1 MTGYGRVSLEHAE
14 VTGARI
20 HMRSSSKGDAPACF
34 ELLHEEP
41 RITDW
46 ILWDGPEE
54 LVEVERMLDPWKKER
69 KTETAYYFSIVERA
83 SDEWAGCLG
92 LKHAM
97 EKPMAMI
104 WYFAGVPYHGRGLTS
119 EAVRLAVEL
128 AFRELEVMLVL
139 AKVFVGNDASIRI
152 LEKVGMRLDEGRESI
167 YEKKGEELTAQSY
180 SISRVDWELGA
191 PPKSDWKVR
200 STRED

>member
-1 MTGYGRVSLEHAE
+1 MRRFSTSEVARLTTSPERVLSWKLKGRPLKVSK
-14 VTGARI
+14 
-20 HMRSSSKGDAPACF
+20 MSCFSSRS
-34 ELLHEEP
+34 
-41 RITDW
+41 
-46 ILWDGPEE
+46 
-54 LVEVERMLDPWKKER
+54 KER
-69 KTETAYYFSIVERA
+69 ETETAYYFSIVERA

-92 LKHAM
+92 LKHAK

-152 LEKVGMRLDEGRESI
+152 LEKVGMRLDEGREST

-191 PPKSDWKVR
+191 PPKGDWQVR
-200 STRED
+200 SARED